1 LLALSGV
8 LEPAPPAPAIPAAG
22 PAPPKAPVEPAF
34 AASAPKPPPVAPVP
48 PAAPANPNPPNPDP
62 EAGAPPPPPKLPKPV
77 LAPAA
82 VLLLAPNVV
91 LPKVPPLPK
100 VGVLPKDVLP
110 NVGVLALDAI
120 PLATAGRLVA
130 AAPSPAVAPNEDV
143 CPKPVEAPKRGA
155 AGVPTE
161 PAAGL
166 PVEEPRPANNPLGAA
181 PAVDVVA
188 AGAAVVAALGAP
200 GAACP
205 LLKREL
211 VVPVPADQDAPPAL
225 PAIGALMGAPG
236 AVGGFRNAPGVAEK
250 RGLAG
255 GDRPLGALFAACWA
269 KTFTG
274 PPAGPA
280 LALPVLAVS
289 DSPKPAPNLSVVPA
303 TSPPAVLAPKRDVEG
318 ADGLAAATEPDTPT
332 VGFLNSDPPPIGAA
346 KGVLA
351 GDDV

>member
-1 LLALSGV
+1 
-8 LEPAPPAPAIPAAG
+8 
-22 PAPPKAPVEPAF
+22 VEPAF

-91 LPKVPPLPK
+91 PPKVPPLPK
-100 VGVLPKDVLP
+100 VGVLPNDVLP
-110 NVGVLALDAI
+110 NVGVLVLDAI
-120 PLATAGRLVA
+120 PLATAGRLLA
-130 AAPSPAVAPNEDV
+130 AAPSPAVAPKEDV
-143 CPKPVEAPKRGA
+143 CPQPVEAPKRGA

-166 PVEEPRPANNPLGAA
+166 AVEEPRPANNPLGAA

-188 AGAAVVAALGAP
+188 AGAAAVAALGAADTA
-200 GAACP
+200 GP
-205 LLKREL
+205 LLKSEL
-211 VVPVPADQDAPPAL
+211 VVPVPADQDVPPVL
-225 PAIGALMGAPG
+225 LAIGELMGAPG
-236 AVGGFRNAPGVAEK
+236 AVGGLRNAPGVAEK

-274 PPAGPA
+274 APEPA
-280 LALPVLAVS
+280 LAPPVLAVS

-303 TSPPAVLAPKRDVEG
+303 TSPAPAVLAPKRDVEG
-318 ADGLAAATEPDTPT
+318 ADGLAAATEPDIPS